1 MAMTYEE
8 FAKMYEQAME
18 DAIKMYSDTVD
29 SDNESLTDNGMDD
42 DCEAHIF
49 SSNYITGS

>member
-1 MAMTYEE
+1 MTYEE

-18 DAIKMYSDTVD
+18 DAIKMYGDTD
-29 SDNESLTDNGMDD
+29 APPIIDNGMDD